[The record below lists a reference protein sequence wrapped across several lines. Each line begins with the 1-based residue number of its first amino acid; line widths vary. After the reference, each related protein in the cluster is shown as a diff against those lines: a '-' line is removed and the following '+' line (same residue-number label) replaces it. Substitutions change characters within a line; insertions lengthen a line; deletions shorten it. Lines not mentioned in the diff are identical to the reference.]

1 MRIAAPGN
9 DLGFLGTAGQNSLCL
24 THSLPI
30 LFTSFLHLTS
40 CLGPCMLTAAQV
52 TVPQTWQRPALE
64 EVGGEKGG
72 YTTGSVT
79 GRSIGLSWE

>member
-1 MRIAAPGN
+1 
-9 DLGFLGTAGQNSLCL
+9 
-24 THSLPI
+24 
-30 LFTSFLHLTS
+30 
-40 CLGPCMLTAAQV
+40 MLTAAQV

-79 GRSIGLSWE
+79 GRSIGLSGE